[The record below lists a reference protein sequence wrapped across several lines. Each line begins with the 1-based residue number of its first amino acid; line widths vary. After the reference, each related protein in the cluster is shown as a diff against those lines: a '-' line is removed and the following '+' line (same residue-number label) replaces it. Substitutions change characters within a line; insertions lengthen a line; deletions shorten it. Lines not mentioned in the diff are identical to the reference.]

1 MGALE
6 STSPLEQTLSSRS
19 IADRNA
25 SKDQQM
31 QPLIGVK
38 VARRW
43 DEAEGIAAFELVAE
57 NGGDLPAFT
66 AGAHVEVQVGP
77 GLTRPYSLS
86 NDPAE
91 RHRYV
96 LGVLRE
102 VESKGGSHAM
112 HDRIQAGVTL
122 QISQPRN
129 NFPLDESAPYSL
141 LLAGGIGI
149 TPILAM
155 ARRLHAIGAKFDL
168 HYCTRT
174 RARMAFRPDLFD
186 GPFDKNV
193 HPHFDD
199 GPQSQLL
206 DIERSIATLPA
217 GAHLYVCGPAGFM
230 NAVLAAA
237 EKRLPPA
244 AIHREY
250 FVNQAS
256 APKSG
261 ERPFRVQIAST
272 GAVYEIPP
280 RKSIV
285 AVLAE
290 HGIEIPVSCEQGIC
304 GTCLTDVVEGIPDHR
319 DLFLTD
325 DEHAENKQMTPCCS
339 RAKTELLI
347 LKI

>member
-1 MGALE
+1 MGAVE
-6 STSPLEQTLSSRS
+6 SACLVQQSVDNRS
-19 IADRNA
+19 VPDRNA

-43 DEAEGIAAFELVAE
+43 EEAENIAAFELVAE
-57 NGGDLPAFT
+57 NGAPLPHFT
-66 AGAHVEVQVGP
+66 AGAHVEVHMAP
-77 GLTRPYSLS
+77 GLTRPYSLC
-86 NDPAE
+86 NDPSE

-102 VESKGGSHAM
+102 VESKGGSKAM
-112 HDRIQAGVTL
+112 HERIRAGSSF
-122 QISQPRN
+122 QISPPRN
-129 NFPLDESAPYSL
+129 NFELDESAPYSL
-141 LLAGGIGI
+141 LLAGGIGV

-155 ARRLHAIGAKFDL
+155 ARRLHATDARFDL

-186 GPFDKNV
+186 GPFDANV

-199 GPQSQLL
+199 GPKSQLF
-206 DIERSIATLPA
+206 DIQGTIDGLPA
-217 GAHLYVCGPAGFM
+217 GAHVYVCGPAGFM
-230 NAVLAAA
+230 NAVLSAA
-237 EKRLPPA
+237 EKRLPA
-244 AIHREY
+244 SAIHREY

-256 APKSG
+256 APRSG
-261 ERPFRVQIAST
+261 EQPFRVQIEST
-272 GAVYEIPP
+272 GAIFEVPP
-280 RKSIV
+280 TKSIV
-285 AVLAE
+285 SVLAE

-304 GTCLTDVVEGIPDHR
+304 GTCVTEVVEGIPDHR

-325 DEHAENKQMTPCCS
+325 EEHGQNRQMTPCCS

-347 LKI
+347 LRI

>member
-6 STSPLEQTLSSRS
+6 PAKLLEQRVGNRS
-19 IADRNA
+19 IPDRDAN
-25 SKDQQM
+25 KDEQM
-31 QPLIGVK
+31 QPLIDVK

-43 DEAEGIAAFELVAE
+43 EEAEGIAAFELVA
-57 NGGDLPAFT
+57 GDGAALPPFT
-66 AGAHVEVQVGP
+66 AGAHLEVHVAP

-86 NDPAE
+86 NNPSE
-91 RHRYV
+91 RHRFV

-102 VESKGGSHAM
+102 VESKGGSRAM
-112 HDRIQAGVTL
+112 HERIRAGSLL

-129 NFPLDESAPYSL
+129 NFALDEAAPCSL
-141 LLAGGIGI
+141 LLAGGIGV

-155 ARRLHAIGAKFDL
+155 AHRLHAIGAKFDL

-174 RARMAFRPDLFD
+174 RARMAFRSDLFD
-186 GPFDKNV
+186 GPFDQSV

-199 GPQSQLL
+199 GPQAQQF
-206 DIERSIATLPA
+206 DIHGTVAGLPT
-217 GAHLYVCGPAGFM
+217 GAHVYVCGPTGFM
-230 NAVLAAA
+230 NAVLSVA
-237 EKRLPPA
+237 EQYLPA
-244 AIHREY
+244 SAIHREY

-256 APKSG
+256 APKTG
-261 ERPFRVQIAST
+261 EHAFRVQIAST
-272 GAVYEIPP
+272 GAIFEIPP
-280 RKSIV
+280 TKSIV

-304 GTCLTDVVEGIPDHR
+304 GTCVTDVVEGIPDHR
-319 DLFLTD
+319 DLYLTD
-325 DEHAENKQMTPCCS
+325 EEHVQNKQMTPCCS

>member
-1 MGALE
+1 MGALDSIWLAQE
-6 STSPLEQTLSSRS
+6 SVDNRRA
-19 IADRNA
+19 ADRNA
-25 SKDQQM
+25 SKDQHM
-31 QPLIGVK
+31 QPLMGVK

-43 DEAEGIAAFELVAE
+43 EEAEDIAAFELVAE
-57 NGGDLPAFT
+57 NGAPLPPFT
-66 AGAHVEVQVGP
+66 AGAHVEVHMAP
-77 GLTRPYSLS
+77 GLTRPYSLC
-86 NDPAE
+86 NDPSE

-96 LGVLRE
+96 IGVLRE
-102 VESKGGSHAM
+102 VESKGGSKAM
-112 HDRIQAGVTL
+112 HERIRSDSSF
-122 QISQPRN
+122 QISPPRN
-129 NFPLDESAPYSL
+129 NFELDERAPYSL
-141 LLAGGIGI
+141 LLAGGIGV

-155 ARRLHAIGAKFDL
+155 ARRLHAIGARFDL

-186 GPFDKNV
+186 GPFATSV

-199 GPQSQLL
+199 GPQGQLL
-206 DIERSIATLPA
+206 DINGTIAGLPA
-217 GAHLYVCGPAGFM
+217 GAHVYVCGPTGFM
-230 NAVLAAA
+230 NAVLSTA
-237 EKRLPPA
+237 EKSLPAP

-261 ERPFRVQIAST
+261 EQPFRVQIEST
-272 GAVYEIPP
+272 GAIFEVPP
-280 RKSIV
+280 SKSIV

-304 GTCLTDVVEGIPDHR
+304 GTCVTEVVEGVPDHR

-325 DEHAENKQMTPCCS
+325 EEHAQNRQMTPCCS
-339 RAKTELLI
+339 RARTELLI

>member
-6 STSPLEQTLSSRS
+6 STRAIEQTLSSRS
-19 IADRNA
+19 IPDRNA

-38 VARRW
+38 IARRW

-57 NGGDLPAFT
+57 SGGDLPAFT

-77 GLTRPYSLS
+77 GLTRPYSLC
-86 NDPAE
+86 NDPTE

-112 HDRIQAGVTL
+112 HDRIRAGATL

-129 NFPLDESAPYSL
+129 NFPLDEKAPYSL

-186 GPFDKNV
+186 GAFDKNV

-206 DIERSIATLPA
+206 DIERSISTLPA

-230 NAVLAAA
+230 NAVLAVA
-237 EKRLPPA
+237 EKYLPPTA
-244 AIHREY
+244 VYREY

-261 ERPFRVQIAST
+261 ERSLRVLITSY
-272 GAVYEIPP
+272 GAI
-280 RKSIV
+280 
-285 AVLAE
+285 
-290 HGIEIPVSCEQGIC
+290 
-304 GTCLTDVVEGIPDHR
+304 
-319 DLFLTD
+319 
-325 DEHAENKQMTPCCS
+325 
-339 RAKTELLI
+339 
-347 LKI
+347 